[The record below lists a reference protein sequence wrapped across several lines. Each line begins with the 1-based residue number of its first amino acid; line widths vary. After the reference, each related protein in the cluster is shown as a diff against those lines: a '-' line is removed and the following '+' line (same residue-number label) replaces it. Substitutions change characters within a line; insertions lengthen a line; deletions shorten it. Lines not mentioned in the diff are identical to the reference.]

1 MKGRWLAWL
10 ALWPALVLAS
20 VSAVDDTG
28 QAVTLA
34 QPARRIVSLAP
45 HATESLYA
53 IGAGTLLVGTT
64 DFSDWPAEARRLP
77 RVGGYAGVSV
87 EKVLALRPDLV
98 VGWASGNAPR
108 EIARLRALGVPVFLS
123 EPSSLEQVASTFE
136 RLGVLTA
143 RQAAGR
149 REAAGFRQA
158 VASARQAHA
167 GLPVLDVFVQV
178 SETPLLTVNGRQFL
192 SALLEVCG
200 GRNLFAGLPQLVPQV
215 SPEAVLAAR
224 PQVMLVP
231 GPVSRLERWRRWPQ
245 IPAVATGQLHGL
257 PQDWVSRPGP
267 RLVRGMDAVCQA
279 LDQAR
284 GSRPGAPS

>member
-20 VSAVDDTG
+20 VSAVDDTW
-28 QAVTLA
+28 QTVTLA

-123 EPSSLEQVASTFE
+123 EPSSLEQVASSFE
-136 RLGVLTA
+136 RLGALTA
-143 RQAAGR
+143 RQDAGQ

-167 GLPVLDVFVQV
+167 GQPVLDVFVQV
-178 SETPLLTVNGRQFL
+178 SEVPLLTVNGRQFL

>member
-53 IGAGTLLVGTT
+53 IGAGALLVGTT

-284 GSRPGAPS
+284 GSHPGAPS

>member
-178 SETPLLTVNGRQFL
+178 SETPLLTVNGQQFL

-284 GSRPGAPS
+284 GSHPGAPS

>member
-28 QAVTLA
+28 QAVMLA

-143 RQAAGR
+143 RPAAGR
-149 REAAGFRQA
+149 REAASFRQA

-284 GSRPGAPS
+284 GSHPGAPS

>member
-123 EPSSLEQVASTFE
+123 EPSSLEQVASSFE